1 MSQRWASLCYNLG
14 VETKLLRHKRR
25 KNVILYF
32 RKSEILLFISHS
44 LKTERPKLHTLAF
57 YNMSQ
62 HLFIHRGLYTRIAF
76 WWISTPQ
83 RSPRQFIFFIII
95 FFSRIPDQNVDRR
108 GSTQAPPGDL
118 SCWVFDTK
126 HIEPSVSNIEIFF
139 CFLKLKW
146 FALLDSHTC
155 LRGKFSEVFFFYLLS
170 DVHILYI
177 PLTL

>member
-83 RSPRQFIFFIII
+83 RSPRHF
-95 FFSRIPDQNVDRR
+95 FFSDSRSERGQTGFYTGTSRR
-108 GSTQAPPGDL
+108 SLLL
-118 SCWVFDTK
+118 SFRHKT
-126 HIEPSVSNIEIFF
+126 HR
-139 CFLKLKW
+139 
-146 FALLDSHTC
+146 T
-155 LRGKFSEVFFFYLLS
+155 FSEQ
-170 DVHILYI
+170 H
-177 PLTL
+177 

>member
-57 YNMSQ
+57 YMSQ

-83 RSPRQFIFFIII
+83 RSPRQFIFFITI
-95 FFSRIPDQNVDRR
+95 FFLGFQIRTWTDGVLHRHLQEISLAEF
-108 GSTQAPPGDL
+108 STQN
-118 SCWVFDTK
+118 T
-126 HIEPSVSNIEIFF
+126 SN
-139 CFLKLKW
+139 LQ
-146 FALLDSHTC
+146 
-155 LRGKFSEVFFFYLLS
+155 
-170 DVHILYI
+170 
-177 PLTL
+177 